1 MSSEFRIDGSKT
13 MSNGYRPTTA
23 LRQQEMFSVNGMTL
37 RLQQLW
43 RSIYE
48 DEEDEWRDVEII
60 PWLKDVTVQPKREPK

>member
-1 MSSEFRIDGSKT
+1 

-23 LRQQEMFSVNGMTL
+23 LRQQEQFSVNGMTL

-60 PWLKDVTVQPKREPK
+60 PWLKNVTVQDRHAQEKP